1 VLYAFVSSSPLYENL
16 STSLSSGEQA
26 ANVAALQRALK
37 AKGYYTGSITGQFDY
52 YTEVALEEWQGAQ
65 GLSETGTLDTS
76 EFLWVPKG
84 AVISDWQVG
93 IGSAVGSGT
102 VLATLYYPGQL
113 EAQAQVGQADISLL
127 KTGQAVQLT
136 IDGHSGTIDGTISS
150 ISQQPSSSSSA
161 AGASSS
167 TVDYTVMVKLKS
179 VPSYAKEGMTGSL
192 AVTIEQ
198 HSNVLVVPTSAITG
212 DSSTSYVRVLM
223 NGQPVLRQVQTG
235 MATASLTE
243 ITAGLAEG
251 ETVITGTISSST
263 GTTSSGG
270 SLLNGG
276 GAFPE
281 GGYFRRLNNGAQVTT
296 PGGGGQ

>member
-52 YTEVALEEWQGAQ
+52 YTEVA
-65 GLSETGTLDTS
+65 
-76 EFLWVPKG
+76 
-84 AVISDWQVG
+84 
-93 IGSAVGSGT
+93 
-102 VLATLYYPGQL
+102 ATLYYPGQL

-251 ETVITGTISSST
+251 ETVVTGTISSST